1 MSHLLSYAQQRVYKL
16 DEALQEKPE
25 YGTWTTTLSANEQD
39 LLLTKLGPR
48 AWGRMLLFTKY
59 YTAGWGE
66 GNKQVSPRGQAIFL
80 RFLEH
85 VTFRDEADP
94 SIFLTDE
101 GELELAWSDT
111 NGRAVQLVFGP
122 NGVEVYHEAARREE
136 VVAPSQYARLANEF
150 SNV

>member
-1 MSHLLSYAQQRVYKL
+1 MSEVLIPRPSVYEMREPMLSNQKYDTWSTSLSPSDQQIL
-16 DEALQEKPE
+16 FE
-25 YGTWTTTLSANEQD
+25 
-39 LLLTKLGPR
+39 KLGAR
-48 AWGRMLLFTKY
+48 GWGRMLLFSNY
-59 YTAGWGE
+59 YTPGWGE
-66 GNKQVSPRGQAIFL
+66 GNKQVSPRGQATLL
-80 RFLEH
+80 RFLQL
-85 VTFRDEADP
+85 VTFRPGADP